1 MCSTVAATETIA
13 CAGSFYFYFS
23 FFSLLAAIDSTL
35 KRQSIESAAQLLHIV
50 TSSAQHSIVQIWSG
64 GSRKRRWRNPRCCY
78 FKWLQE
84 TRAPTHVMG
93 FPLSVPQQQ
102 DVLNMGICLFPP
114 PFPPH
119 PFLSLSPSRGSD
131 SLGGMGETA
140 AVGSFLKAVF
150 WLFHTA
156 RAATRCSFPRRR
168 VKGLLYIATDSFS
181 SLPPIIRLMKQ
192 ALVQGTMCQ

>member
-1 MCSTVAATETIA
+1 MSSFLQTCHLPGDKNVFNCSRDRNHRL
-13 CAGSFYFYFS
+13 CWQLLFL
-23 FFSLLAAIDSTL
+23 FFLFFFLLAAIDSTL

-93 FPLSVPQQQ
+93 FPLSVPQQP

-131 SLGGMGETA
+131 SLGGGW
-140 AVGSFLKAVF
+140 V
-150 WLFHTA
+150 
-156 RAATRCSFPRRR
+156 
-168 VKGLLYIATDSFS
+168 
-181 SLPPIIRLMKQ
+181 RLQ
-192 ALVQGTMCQ
+192 LWGRF

>member
-1 MCSTVAATETIA
+1 MSSFLQTCHLPGDKNVFNCSRDRNH
-13 CAGSFYFYFS
+13 CLCWQLLFL
-23 FFSLLAAIDSTL
+23 FFILIFFFFLAAMDSTL

-102 DVLNMGICLFPP
+102 DVLNMGICLFPL
-114 PFPPH
+114 PFPLIPSS
-119 PFLSLSPSRGSD
+119 LSL
-131 SLGGMGETA
+131 LHEEAILWGGGG
-140 AVGSFLKAVF
+140 V
-150 WLFHTA
+150 
-156 RAATRCSFPRRR
+156 
-168 VKGLLYIATDSFS
+168 
-181 SLPPIIRLMKQ
+181 RLQ
-192 ALVQGTMCQ
+192 LWGRF